1 MDNDYLIESR
11 RIRAEQDVAFSESLV
26 IDRAKVLILV
36 VIILEEKNLSCFCH
50 FTFKVEDVNAKMV
63 SSV

>member
-36 VIILEEKNLSCFCH
+36 VIILEEKN
-50 FTFKVEDVNAKMV
+50 
-63 SSV
+63 

>member
-26 IDRAKVLILV
+26 IDRAKVLIFSGNYFRGKKL
-36 VIILEEKNLSCFCH
+36 IMFLSFY
-50 FTFKVEDVNAKMV
+50 F
-63 SSV
+63 